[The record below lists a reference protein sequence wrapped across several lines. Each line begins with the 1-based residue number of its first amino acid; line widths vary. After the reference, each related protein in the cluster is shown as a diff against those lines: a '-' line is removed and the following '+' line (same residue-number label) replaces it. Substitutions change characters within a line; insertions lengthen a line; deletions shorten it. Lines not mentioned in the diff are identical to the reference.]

1 METPPPTTEPPR
13 PPIGPVLSEEVR
25 RRLIE
30 DISSRLQEVEQM
42 LGRITARRLSDAERA
57 SVERIRSFVNLSRQA
72 EDRGDI
78 QQASALAD
86 RALLLA
92 KEMLGAP

>member
-1 METPPPTTEPPR
+1 
-13 PPIGPVLSEEVR
+13 VLSDEER

-30 DISSRLQEVEQM
+30 DISSRLREVDQM
-42 LGRITARRLSDAERA
+42 LGRITARGLSDPEKD
-57 SVERIRSFVNLSRQA
+57 SVERIRSFVNLSHQA
-72 EDRGDI
+72 QEHGDI